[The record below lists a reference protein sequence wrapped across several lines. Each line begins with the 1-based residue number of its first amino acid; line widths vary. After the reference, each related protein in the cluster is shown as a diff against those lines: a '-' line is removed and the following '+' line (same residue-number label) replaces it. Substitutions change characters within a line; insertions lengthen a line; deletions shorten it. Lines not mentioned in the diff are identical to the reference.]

1 MLVKNMELWNET
13 TLDLNCSSTTHYQG
27 DLFQL
32 FKPQFLD
39 RSDSPLL
46 HLPDE
51 NWSYFLHCFNPQG
64 IKALLPSLPMVPNQ
78 SCDLSSPQ
86 NRQTSAS
93 MNSLQLLQVVFLYF
107 PLGPSQDQ
115 PPN

>member
-39 RSDSPLL
+39 
-46 HLPDE
+46 
-51 NWSYFLHCFNPQG
+51 Q
-64 IKALLPSLPMVPNQ
+64 
-78 SCDLSSPQ
+78 
-86 NRQTSAS
+86 
-93 MNSLQLLQVVFLYF
+93 
-107 PLGPSQDQ
+107 
-115 PPN
+115 